1 MEKFKEIREFI
12 YKKYPNEGRQEI
24 ISKELIEV
32 CIDFIK
38 SGLADPNFIE
48 ELCSENESSFWS
60 RLSEALLASQLKKTG
75 LTPKS
80 SGSEGPDF
88 LLEQEGLKIW
98 IEVTCPDPIGLPTDW
113 QRLELQNNIRIVD
126 FPHKEILLRW
136 THAIKEKTEKLLG
149 SSDGKIKGY
158 FKKGIVSSEDAYVIA
173 INSCKLRSGD
183 RFPQLS
189 GISQFPFAFEAVFP
203 IGPKQIKIN
212 NNSMEIIE
220 STYQYRPKIQKSEKA
235 HVETNI
241 FLDDKFE
248 AISAIWAVDIDGSYI
263 VGNYE
268 PMVIIHNP
276 KAKNPLPTGL
286 IPANYEYV
294 ARIIG
299 DELEI
304 TREMGILGK
313 AAL

>member
-1 MEKFKEIREFI
+1 MMSKFKKIEECF
-12 YKKYPNEGRQEI
+12 YNKYPNIGRQEI
-24 ISKELIEV
+24 IRKELIEV

-48 ELCSENESSFWS
+48 ELCSENDSSFWS
-60 RLSEALLASQLKKTG
+60 RLSEALLVCKLKKNG

-80 SGSEGPDF
+80 SGVEGPDF

-98 IEVTCPDPIGLPTDW
+98 IEVICPDPSGLPTDW
-113 QRLELQNNIRIVD
+113 QKLEHQKKIKIID

-158 FKKGIVSSEDAYVIA
+158 IKKGVVSPEDVYVIA
-173 INSCKLRSGD
+173 VNGCKLRSGS
-183 RFPQLS
+183 RFPEIN
-189 GISQFPFAFEAVFP
+189 GISQFPFALEAVLGLGQLKVVFDKTSQK
-203 IGPKQIKIN
+203 IIDSHHTYRNIIKKN
-212 NNSMEIIE
+212 D
-220 STYQYRPKIQKSEKA
+220 KSL
-235 HVETNI
+235 VPVNI
-241 FLDDKFE
+241 FLDDKYSQ
-248 AISAIWAVDIDGSYI
+248 ISAIWAVDIDGSSV

-286 IPANYEYV
+286 IPAYYEYV
-294 ARIIG
+294 ATIID

-304 TREMGILGK
+304 KRYDGILK
-313 AAL
+313 K